1 MVFKDRKTSRES
13 YHYNDF
19 NNCQG
24 HKCIPTVEK
33 QRVMLQPNTNWEIK
47 QMNNREK
54 EIIFFFDFM
63 CLRDLFKKAFV
74 VCNVCLFFFAVCLL
88 IVK

>member
-33 QRVMLQPNTNWEIK
+33 QRVMLQPNTN
-47 QMNNREK
+47 
-54 EIIFFFDFM
+54 
-63 CLRDLFKKAFV
+63 
-74 VCNVCLFFFAVCLL
+74 
-88 IVK
+88 